1 MKFSL
6 INVAEQS
13 GPLVSGYWVQNHVGS
28 LASAREA
35 ARATEAANSNKI
47 IVAVVAE
54 HLFADASPRLLLANL
69 DSPGHRSLGRFATA
83 SKVA

>member
-47 IVAVVAE
+47 DRRRGRRA
-54 HLFADASPRLLLANL
+54 LFADTSPRLLLQPC
-69 DSPGHRSLGRFATA
+69 SPGRRSLGRFATA
-83 SKVA
+83 SKGA

>member
-6 INVAEQS
+6 INIVEQS
-13 GPLVSGYWVQNHVGS
+13 GTLVSGYWLQDHIGT

-47 IVAVVAE
+47 EVGVVAE
-54 HLFADASPRLLLANL
+54 LSSTTPALGYYTNQPRL
-69 DSPGHRSLGRFATA
+69 DVDT
-83 SKVA
+83 